1 MQREHRDFLLFAVG
15 AGEVLVL
22 AVEQFAV
29 GAVPGLDDLE
39 AFVDLTT
46 QRGISE
52 VFADEDR
59 PGCSAELFERLI
71 GRVLRTATGEAPQ
84 DLLRASAVP
93 SFNAVAYLTS
103 WSYCRAIRSQSI
115 ERLEITAASPGHTG
129 SSGSPGR
136 AAPMRFRRGS
146 SRNPRRRQNAKPTI
160 DAPWV
165 SV

>member
-52 VFADEDR
+52 VFADED
-59 PGCSAELFERLI
+59 GCGSA
-71 GRVLRTATGEAPQ
+71 GGTV
-84 DLLRASAVP
+84 
-93 SFNAVAYLTS
+93 
-103 WSYCRAIRSQSI
+103 IRG
-115 ERLEITAASPGHTG
+115 LG
-129 SSGSPGR
+129 
-136 AAPMRFRRGS
+136 
-146 SRNPRRRQNAKPTI
+146 
-160 DAPWV
+160 
-165 SV
+165 